1 MLYTSVSSCSM
12 IEVRA
17 TYHENSFLSKKFDL
31 LTKLDYR
38 AGHFLRYAFWEL
50 VRATGENI
58 TSNGASHLMICFN
71 FA

>member
-1 MLYTSVSSCSM
+1 M

-17 TYHENSFLSKKFDL
+17 TYHENFFLPKKFDL

-38 AGHFLRYAFWEL
+38 AGHYLHYAFWEL
-50 VRATGENI
+50 VRATGEN

-71 FA
+71 FV